1 MGDDLLDFLDDLDK
15 KPLAAK
21 PAAMESKPAPDPA
34 AKENQAKQPPK
45 EKEDPILLIRV
56 QCPLCQGTLIE
67 HQELKAKSVTISLDR
82 FCVPLFGESA
92 KYKTVDYNLKS
103 VTVCPQC
110 LFASPDRRD
119 FIGKNPVTGKPD
131 KSQLSENILKELGE
145 SKGARQEIYRKF
157 SGGPNLFEH
166 ERTRKMAVLS
176 YHLSIHR
183 ATAEIKFKNP
193 RAYFKRGF
201 TWAKIALLER
211 QEGRDGKAALE
222 NARKDYE
229 VAFTAWDFPNDEY
242 GFQTVYSMGAIWY
255 YSGNKDEATKY
266 VSLLDKYRMDLE
278 QKAKKDSAIQ
288 TGPIRKWVG
297 IARDMWERKDE
308 PGWWDVK

>member
-15 KPLAAK
+15 KPLAQKPVPPATQAEPGPKEASAK
-21 PAAMESKPAPDPA
+21 PAA
-34 AKENQAKQPPK
+34 K

-56 QCPLCQGTLIE
+56 KCPICQEGLIE
-67 HQELKAKSVTISLDR
+67 HHELKAKSVTISTDR
-82 FCVPLFGESA
+82 FCVPIFGESA
-92 KYKTVDYNLKS
+92 KYKTVDYNLMS
-103 VTVCPQC
+103 VTICPQC

-131 KSQLSENILKELGE
+131 KSQLPENILKELSEG
-145 SKGARQEIYRKF
+145 KPARQEIYRKF
-157 SGGPNLFEH
+157 GGTHDLFER
-166 ERTRKMAVLS
+166 ERSRKMAVLS

-183 ATAEIKFKNP
+183 ATAEIKWKHP
-193 RAYFKRGF
+193 RSHFKRGF

-222 NARKDYE
+222 SARKDYE
-229 VAFTAWDFPNDEY
+229 TAFTAWDFPSDEY

-255 YSGNKDEATKY
+255 YCGNKDEATKY

-278 QKAKKDSAIQ
+278 QKAKKDANIQ
-288 TGPIRKWVG
+288 TGPVRKWVG